1 MDDEVV
7 IQDGEADGIVGE
19 AIVHKKIL
27 VASDHAGFGLKAK
40 LVQYLGALGYDVTDM
55 GALEYDETDDYP
67 DFIIPLAR
75 EVSMHPNEIKGII
88 FGGSGQGEA
97 MTANKFRDVRAAVYY
112 GRRKNMVQGEDEDN
126 ESIISLS
133 RTHNNAN
140 ILSLGA
146 RFITEEE
153 MKRAVKEWLD
163 TPFVDTERHK
173 RRIMKMSSI
182 HE

>member
-1 MDDEVV
+1 M
-7 IQDGEADGIVGE
+7 
-19 AIVHKKIL
+19 KIL

-40 LVQYLGALGYDVTDM
+40 LVPYLKELGYEVEDM
-55 GALEYDETDDYP
+55 GALEYDEEDDYP

-75 EVSMHPNEIKGII
+75 EVSKHPKELKGII

-97 MTANKFRDVRAAVYY
+97 MAANKFSDVRAALYY
-112 GRRKNMVQGEDEDN
+112 GQAHCVVQEED
-126 ESIISLS
+126 ESIIKLS
-133 RTHNNAN
+133 REHNDAN

-153 MKRAVKEWLD
+153 MKRVVKEWLD
-163 TPFVDTERHK
+163 TLFVDNARHK
-173 RRIMKMSSI
+173 RRIEKMDRI